1 MKNRN
6 YFVYITTNPNKNA
19 LYVGV
24 TNSLEQRLIEHYLNR
39 GNSASF
45 AGKYYCYNLVFY
57 ERHTYIN
64 NAIAREKQIKRW
76 GREKKMNLITIEN
89 PKLDFLNHSIMEW
102 KPNDDWTSRFAKT
115 RSLHFG
121 RDDISVNTMHPTPT
135 CPSDRS
141 GGNQQ
146 NMN

>member
-1 MKNRN
+1 MKHHN

-39 GNSASF
+39 QNGRSF
-45 AGKYYCYNLVFY
+45 AGKYYCYNLVFF

-76 GREKKMNLITIEN
+76 GRDKKMDLIKIEN
-89 PKLDFLNHSIMEW
+89 PKLDILNHTIMEW
-102 KPNDDWTSRFAKT
+102 VPNENWACR
-115 RSLHFG
+115 
-121 RDDISVNTMHPTPT
+121 
-135 CPSDRS
+135 
-141 GGNQQ
+141 
-146 NMN
+146 